1 MDISNAQIAE
11 LESHVEDVDI
21 KAAEAEEKR
30 TKHDV
35 MAHLHV
41 FAAQCPLAGPIIHVG
56 ATSCYIGDNTVSF
69 VSFRVYFQLHNCN
82 SIDSSFYLQDL
93 IVIRDGLDIL
103 LPKIA
108 QSIQVLS
115 RFAEEHRA
123 FPTLGFTHLQ

>member
-11 LESHVEDVDI
+11 LEAHVEDVDI
-21 KAAEAEEKR
+21 KAAEEEERR

-69 VSFRVYFQLHNCN
+69 N
-82 SIDSSFYLQDL
+82 SWSSWAVDEIPSYLTN
-93 IVIRDGLDIL
+93 
-103 LPKIA
+103 P
-108 QSIQVLS
+108 SIMNNY
-115 RFAEEHRA
+115 
-123 FPTLGFTHLQ
+123 